1 MRSLALAT
9 LAIAAPAFAQ
19 PLDELVVTGH
29 GRNPPPVLS
38 ERISFDDLNLRLA
51 SDRSV
56 LRYRV
61 VRTARRI
68 CGLVGSPA
76 PSLSTSPSEVGR
88 SCEGIAASNAMRQVR
103 VAVNQAYARPSY
115 AMNEWIRVGY

>member
-61 VRTARRI
+61 VRTARRV
-68 CGLVGSPA
+68 CELLGEQSPTPS
-76 PSLSTSPSEVGR
+76 PSLR
-88 SCEGIAASNAMRQVR
+88 AASCEGIATSNAMRQVR